1 MALCRYDMIVE
12 SILRRLELFQRL
24 ILLFLLGFVPLVIDP
39 NVMASFVDTKFI
51 IVELLVL
58 FLIIIEAVRLV
69 FRPGRKTFSL
79 ISVSLIGLVIVHF
92 LHALPA
98 WLPGDTFLENLADA
112 YPEYALVTALK
123 YSLFLV
129 LPLFFVSAFNTRK
142 RLAMAENFLIIMSV
156 PIFIYGL
163 AQYTGYELFE
173 YQLQMDKSNV
183 HGMLGNAH
191 YLGGYLAMLLFIV
204 LHRVVATRNA
214 NLRPLLIFLTV
225 VIVFL
230 VYASKSRGAMLCV
243 GASAFLFLGIRAFVG
258 WRRKQHWFWRVV
270 LAAWLLFW
278 VALPL
283 GIWYSGTLPESNF
296 IRKTELQVHR
306 DRSFN
311 NRMVLSL
318 VALRMWRQDPVWGA
332 GVGQYAV
339 QFFPTLYE
347 MAWQPDFLIF
357 RDMSRLMESTQANEA
372 HNDFLQM
379 LAELGII
386 GYALLVALCILS
398 VAGLV
403 MIQIRQGRS
412 LERFDRR
419 LALFLVPALLT
430 VYAQMAYSFP
440 FHLPANAVLMFFIFG
455 LAMSV
460 LRRYGALEIP
470 RPRWWN
476 HRFFRTALALF
487 FLGFSLWAVG
497 TVLRQY
503 MGLVY
508 MRAGYLALEEYNNP
522 KAAETLLADAGV
534 LYPENGEIDFYQART
549 YATDKKRLHKALEKL
564 DEAEETF
571 ANSSIRL
578 VRSQLL
584 LEMFRFSEAYN
595 VLEPLEMITRQLPT
609 LHLAR
614 GMVYYHNGQY
624 EKAIEEYEKELELQP
639 WEPLALLYMAE
650 SHYHLG
656 NYYRSEK
663 LYLQAIQRNIQA
675 VEAYERLGDIYAFHQ
690 FKPKQARQM
699 YADARQVAVKLQNR
713 QKIRQME
720 NKALELERKI
730 RLKLEN
736 PRFRLEM
743 MSN

>member
-1 MALCRYDMIVE
+1 MIVE

-163 AQYTGYELFE
+163 AQYMGYELFE

-270 LAAWLLFW
+270 LAA
-278 VALPL
+278 A
-283 GIWYSGTLPESNF
+283 
-296 IRKTELQVHR
+296 HC
-306 DRSFN
+306 
-311 NRMVLSL
+311 LS
-318 VALRMWRQDPVWGA
+318 
-332 GVGQYAV
+332 
-339 QFFPTLYE
+339 PTLSE
-347 MAWQPDFLIF
+347 KRNF
-357 RDMSRLMESTQANEA
+357 RSTGIEA
-372 HNDFLQM
+372 
-379 LAELGII
+379 
-386 GYALLVALCILS
+386 
-398 VAGLV
+398 
-403 MIQIRQGRS
+403 
-412 LERFDRR
+412 
-419 LALFLVPALLT
+419 LT
-430 VYAQMAYSFP
+430 TGWCCPWWP
-440 FHLPANAVLMFFIFG
+440 FG
-455 LAMSV
+455 C
-460 LRRYGALEIP
+460 G
-470 RPRWWN
+470 
-476 HRFFRTALALF
+476 
-487 FLGFSLWAVG
+487 
-497 TVLRQY
+497 
-503 MGLVY
+503 
-508 MRAGYLALEEYNNP
+508 
-522 KAAETLLADAGV
+522 
-534 LYPENGEIDFYQART
+534 ART
-549 YATDKKRLHKALEKL
+549 RSGAPGSDSTPCSFSQHFMRWPGSRI
-564 DEAEETF
+564 
-571 ANSSIRL
+571 SS
-578 VRSQLL
+578 
-584 LEMFRFSEAYN
+584 FSGIC
-595 VLEPLEMITRQLPT
+595 P
-609 LHLAR
+609 
-614 GMVYYHNGQY
+614 G
-624 EKAIEEYEKELELQP
+624 
-639 WEPLALLYMAE
+639 
-650 SHYHLG
+650 
-656 NYYRSEK
+656 
-663 LYLQAIQRNIQA
+663 
-675 VEAYERLGDIYAFHQ
+675 
-690 FKPKQARQM
+690 
-699 YADARQVAVKLQNR
+699 
-713 QKIRQME
+713 
-720 NKALELERKI
+720 
-730 RLKLEN
+730 
-736 PRFRLEM
+736 
-743 MSN
+743 